1 MRQEGVECMIN
12 LVWKD
17 LLILKRILLIA
28 PLYAFF
34 GFFVF
39 SIAMKGAALSFITI
53 LVTYTLLDR
62 ACDLDGRNNSEI
74 ILNSLPLCQR
84 DIVLAKYLSVFLY
97 AGIAIISFVF
107 AQEVALVTR
116 ISFLRGFP
124 ISRISLE
131 GLVGALVAMVIFIS
145 FYYPIYFKLGYG
157 RVKWVAMMLVLSLLF
172 FIPLGGS
179 IIARGVGAVSNPIIG
194 NIIVLIE
201 TLGNWIQTQ
210 ANWKIASYM
219 LALALILMSASVRL
233 SMRFYAR
240 REF

>member
-1 MRQEGVECMIN
+1 MIN

-17 LLILKRILLIA
+17 LLILKQILLIV
-28 PLYAFF
+28 PLYAFC
-34 GFFVF
+34 GVF
-39 SIAMKGAALSFITI
+39 IFSFTMKGAALSFITI
-53 LVTYTLLDR
+53 LVTYALLDR
-62 ACDLDGRNNSEI
+62 ACDLDARNNSEI
-74 ILNSLPLCQR
+74 ILNSLPLCRR

-97 AGIAIISFVF
+97 AGIAILSSVF
-107 AQEVALVTR
+107 AQEVALFTQ
-116 ISFLRGFP
+116 IPFLGGAL

-157 RVKWVAMMLVLSLLF
+157 RIKWVGMMLVLSLMF

-179 IIARGVGAVSNPIIG
+179 IIAHGLGAVSNPIIG